1 MLGVKE
7 DANEF
12 LEDEVS
18 QLVGLRLS
26 LVAVDVEKVFDGFGK
41 SERGILGSLL
51 LLLRFLVLRGF
62 LVLAIEVNILQFL
75 SIHNYNQS
83 FMNSIWLVD
92 L

>member
-1 MLGVKE
+1 MLAVEE

-18 QLVGLRLS
+18 ELVGLRLS

-41 SERGILGSLL
+41 SEGGILGGLL
-51 LLLRFLVLRGF
+51 LLLRFFVLRGF
-62 LVLAIEVNILQFL
+62 LVLAIEVYVLQFL